1 MLTMMASNG
10 GNDVPETDVDEPD
23 GTDAVLVPNDDD
35 ADDDVDRGN
44 EVTCD
49 SEAIVRL
56 AACDPISSNFKCSIQ
71 IDK

>member
-1 MLTMMASNG
+1 MLTIIACNG
-10 GNDVPETDVDEPD
+10 GNDVPESGEMDEGD
-23 GTDAVLVPNDDD
+23 GTVAVLVPNDDD
-35 ADDDVDRGN
+35 DCVDSSF
-44 EVTCD
+44 VTCD